1 MLRAVNKK
9 LYFETGINNDLEG
22 WQETGNVL
30 LASGG
35 RLDESLALLVDGVGG
50 ELEAGA
56 EGELG

>member
-1 MLRAVNKK
+1 MADNKK
-9 LYFETGINNDLEG
+9 LYVEAGINNDLEG

-35 RLDESLALLVDGVGG
+35 RLDEGLALLVDGVGG